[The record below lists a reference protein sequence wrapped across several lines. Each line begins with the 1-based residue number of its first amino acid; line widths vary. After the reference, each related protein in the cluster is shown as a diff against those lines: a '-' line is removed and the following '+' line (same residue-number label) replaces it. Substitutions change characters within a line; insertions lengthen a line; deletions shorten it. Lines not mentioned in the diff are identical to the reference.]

1 MSPLALLRTRL
12 GGQGTRVVVVAAL
25 ALTALAVLY
34 VTARSTAGTYELRAV
49 FADVRGL
56 IPGGEVVAGGVPVG
70 TVAEVRLGEGDL
82 PEATLAVDDDFRVH
96 EGARANI
103 RLGSNVGAVN
113 RVVELTE
120 GDPTR
125 PELEDGATLAG
136 AATDQPVNFDEAVE
150 LFAPRT
156 RERLSRVLERL
167 DAALAGR
174 GRDLA
179 RGLRPSARATNE
191 LANLLAAVNADGEA
205 LRTLVREGGRVFGA
219 LADDRAGLAG
229 GAERLAAL
237 LGVTGA
243 RQAELAESVERMAPA
258 LGQART
264 AFERLAG
271 AAPRLHELVG
281 LADPVVA
288 ELGPLAR
295 ELAPSVE
302 AAAPLL
308 RETRALVE
316 GGPRDLRRLAPI
328 VDAAAPIAPRLDP
341 LIRDALPFA
350 QVLRVYAPEAIAAMQ
365 NFGAMQG
372 GYDAVGHL
380 WNNPVTIAQAGP
392 PPAAVSGGPIGPTD
406 CRPGL
411 LEVPFIRAPGALE
424 CDPWTD
430 YRDSFI
436 FPPGEGQP

>member
-1 MSPLALLRTRL
+1 MSPLAALRRRL
-12 GGQGTRVVVVAAL
+12 GGQGTRVVVAAAL
-25 ALTALAVLY
+25 ALTALLALY
-34 VTARSTAGTYELRAV
+34 IAARSTAGTYELRAV
-49 FADVRGL
+49 FSDVRGL
-56 IPGGEVVAGGVPVG
+56 IPGGEVVAGGVRVG
-70 TVAEVRLGEGDL
+70 TVTDVSLGEGDM
-82 PEATLAVDDDFRVH
+82 PVATLAVDDDFRVH

-120 GDPTR
+120 GDPTA

-150 LFAPRT
+150 LFRPRT
-156 RERLSRVLERL
+156 RARLKDILGGL

-179 RGLRPSARATNE
+179 RGLGPSARATNE
-191 LANLLAAVNADGEA
+191 LADLLADVNADGEA
-205 LRTLVREGGRVFGA
+205 LRTLVRQGGRVLGA
-219 LADDRAGLAG
+219 LAEDRGGLAE
-229 GAERLAAL
+229 GAGRLADL
-237 LGVTGA
+237 LRTTGE
-243 RQAELAESVERMAPA
+243 RQAELAESVQRLAPA
-258 LGQART
+258 LGGARD
-264 AFERLAG
+264 AFERLAA
-271 AAPRLHELVG
+271 AAPRLRELVRR
-281 LADPVVA
+281 ADPVVA

-295 ELAPSVE
+295 ELPPSVK

-308 RETRALVE
+308 RETRLLVE
-316 GGPRDLRRLAPI
+316 GGPRDLRRIAPL

-380 WNNPVTIAQAGP
+380 WNNPVTLAQLGP
-392 PPAAVSGGPIGPTD
+392 PPSTAQGGSLGPTD
-406 CRPGL
+406 CGPGL

-424 CDPWTD
+424 CEPWLD

-436 FPPGEGQP
+436 FPPGEEAP